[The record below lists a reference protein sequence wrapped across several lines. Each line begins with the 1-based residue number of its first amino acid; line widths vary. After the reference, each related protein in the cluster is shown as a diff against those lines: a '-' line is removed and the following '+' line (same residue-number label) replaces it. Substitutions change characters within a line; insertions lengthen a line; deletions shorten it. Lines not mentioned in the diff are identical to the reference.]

1 MVLSDLTTLAML
13 LLLLLLLALSLALE
27 VLRLGSGSGSP
38 DQLMP
43 CVERRCWAIA
53 VVVLDLLESM

>member
-1 MVLSDLTTLAML
+1 ML

-27 VLRLGSGSGSP
+27 LEVLRLGSGSGSP
-38 DQLMP
+38 DRMMP
-43 CVERRCWAIA
+43 CVARRCWAIA